1 MIDEKGRIAGRINV
15 IDLLVLL
22 LVLSVVVAGVA
33 FVTADDDA
41 SDVDRQET
49 AETAAIVDL
58 GVQPHYIAAGIRV
71 GDTHDDTPTRVWTV
85 EEVFTTPTDEGSRVI
100 LLVRLEG
107 PVVEGV
113 LRYGDAPPR
122 LGREVALTTDRYA
135 VEGVITAVGP
145 ELRATGMRTLTL
157 RLDGLHEEAVTASAA
172 GELQIVDGQITSVV
186 VTAQESTEEALLT
199 RMEDGTL
206 GLSPQSDGSVRVRAQ
221 VQVRESRGGA
231 LYRGRLLAVGTRVPI
246 QVGEDRLTAEVI
258 EVDA

>member
-22 LVLSVVVAGVA
+22 LVLSVGAAGIA
-33 FVTADDDA
+33 FLTADDDA

-49 AETAAIVDL
+49 AAMVDL

-71 GDTHDDTPTRVWTV
+71 GDTHDDTPTRAWTV
-85 EEVFTTPTDEGSRVI
+85 EEVFINPTAGGSRVI

-122 LGREVALTTDRYA
+122 LGREVTLTTDRYA

-172 GELQIVDGQITSVV
+172 GEFQIADGQITSVA

-206 GLSPQSDGSVRVRAQ
+206 GLSPRSDGSVRVRAQ
-221 VQVRESRGGA
+221 VRVRESRGGA

-258 EVDA
+258 GVDV